1 MRKVIEEAVNAF
13 KDGIQSKGFSIIILN
28 APTGYGKTVAGPLLY
43 KACSDAGVCYR
54 AIHVLPLRSIVR
66 DFYLCKLLG
75 SIIEFLDEST
85 ANGIRAVCENSIA
98 GQELA
103 NVIKSLDL
111 TINEVAYQM
120 GEEIEYEGA
129 RKAPLFD
136 ARYVV
141 STADSFF
148 YNLFRIPVTEIFSSK
163 KHYAIP
169 RLRIYTS
176 FVYFDEAHM
185 IVEESDEESKM
196 FTLFL
201 HSLNI
206 LKAMRTP
213 MALASATL
221 PTKLIDEVVQRVG
234 NAITI
239 VMLGAR
245 SERSGN
251 RIVVEDK
258 EFTDAVTNI
267 SWRTE
272 LMSEEEAMKIA
283 IDTASSYRVFIGCD
297 SVKNAINR
305 FRVLVAKLGEEEVV
319 MLNGLMTRDDRN
331 KSLKKLRKAKVLVA
345 TSVAE
350 AGIDASF
357 DVLITDGTRIPSL
370 VQRSGRVCRYI
381 NEKYEEARIYIVK
394 EFASQEL
401 ISFVNKH
408 NNICWRL
415 PFDYGD
421 YVGYQ
426 RLVDIW
432 TKPSTDSVLE
442 SVLRRLAYPLYVSP
456 QLIESKL
463 QEIGGALTRSI
474 LAEVTVVNDVSTLNS
489 FTIEGLYMSSLSL
502 DLERVIKLYKKGCIA
517 TAIAYSVDDRG
528 RIVNVEDITR
538 SGRYKELLKC
548 LIEEQWRR
556 GLCYFK
562 LVKNLAENDM
572 KVTFILRS
580 ECYRP
585 GKGVVALV

>member
-1 MRKVIEEAVNAF
+1 MRKVIEEAVNVF
-13 KDGIQSKGFSIIILN
+13 KDCIQSKGFSILILN

-43 KACSDAGVCYR
+43 KACSDAGICYR
-54 AIHVLPLRSIVR
+54 AIHVLPLRSVVR

-75 SIIEFLDEST
+75 SFIEFLDEST
-85 ANGIRAVCENSIA
+85 ANSVRAECRESIA
-98 GQELA
+98 SQELA
-103 NVIKSLDL
+103 NVIKSLGL
-111 TINEVAYQM
+111 SINDVAYQM
-120 GEEIEYEGA
+120 GEEMEYEGV

-148 YNLFRIPVTEIFSSK
+148 YNLFRVPVTEIFSSK

-169 RLRIYTS
+169 RLRIYTG

-221 PTKLIDEVVQRVG
+221 PTKLIDEVVQRVDD
-234 NAITI
+234 AITI

-245 SERSGN
+245 SERSSN
-251 RIVVEDK
+251 RVVVEDK
-258 EFTDAVTNI
+258 EFTDTVTNI

-272 LMSEEEAMKIA
+272 LRGEEEAMKIA
-283 IDTASSYRVFIGCD
+283 IDAASSYRVFIGCD

-305 FRVLVAKLGEEEVV
+305 FRVLVTKLGEEEVA
-319 MLNGLMTRDDRN
+319 MLNGLMTRADRD

-357 DVLITDGTRIPSL
+357 NVLITDGTRIPSL
-370 VQRSGRVCRYI
+370 IQRSGRVCRYI
-381 NEKYEEARIYIVK
+381 DEKCEEARIYIVK

-415 PFDYGD
+415 SFDYGG

-432 TKPSTDSVLE
+432 TKPSTDSDLE
-442 SVLRRLAYPLYVSP
+442 SVLRHLAYPLYVSP

-463 QEIGGALTRSI
+463 QEIGGALIRTI
-474 LAEVTVVNDVSTLNS
+474 LAEVTVVNDVSMLNS
-489 FTIEGLYMSSLSL
+489 FTIKEFYMSSLSL
-502 DLERVIKLYKKGCIA
+502 DLERVIRLYKKGCIA
-517 TAIAYSVDDRG
+517 TAIAYSIDDGG
-528 RIVNVEDITR
+528 RIVNVKDVTK
-538 SGRYKELLKC
+538 SDRYKELLKC
-548 LIEEQWRR
+548 LVEEQWRR
-556 GLCYFK
+556 CLCYFN
-562 LVKNLAENDM
+562 LVKSLAKNDM
-572 KVTFILRS
+572 RLTFILRS

-585 GKGVVALV
+585 GEGVVALV